1 MKIQNLLLLG
11 VLYSGSAQ
19 SFDFFKG
26 EKKSKLQEVYIDCFS
41 RIQNGQPHEGCIEK
55 YSNLSKRLEI
65 EPNER
70 VKHLQTEVLKQ
81 ARQKCKREIS
91 PQKYSCVDD
100 LVTLASDFPN
110 VDYRLRIRELQDF
123 ALGLSYDTCQWKI
136 KERAFSDD
144 ERKTC
149 IAEFERLSNAYEAN
163 KKGELNYLKV
173 LYKDKR

>member
-70 VKHLQTEVLKQ
+70 VKHLQTDV
-81 ARQKCKREIS
+81 
-91 PQKYSCVDD
+91 
-100 LVTLASDFPN
+100 
-110 VDYRLRIRELQDF
+110 
-123 ALGLSYDTCQWKI
+123 
-136 KERAFSDD
+136 KE
-144 ERKTC
+144 K
-149 IAEFERLSNAYEAN
+149 
-163 KKGELNYLKV
+163 
-173 LYKDKR
+173 